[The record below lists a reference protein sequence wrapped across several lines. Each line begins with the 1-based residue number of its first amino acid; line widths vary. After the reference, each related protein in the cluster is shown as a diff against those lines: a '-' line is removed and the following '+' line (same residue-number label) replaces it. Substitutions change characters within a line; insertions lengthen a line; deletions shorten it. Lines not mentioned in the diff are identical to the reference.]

1 MEADL
6 LSSAFQPQV
15 SKRGYVVDA
24 HNSVQMVTVGITFSS
39 PGLPI
44 PDVMLLARP
53 AGGHALSARRDRGTN
68 GKRLESAK
76 SLELTR

>member
-1 MEADL
+1 METDP
-6 LSSAFQPQV
+6 LSSFFQPQV
-15 SKRGYVVDA
+15 SKRGYLVDG
-24 HNSVQMVTVGITFSS
+24 HNSVQMVTVGVTFSS

-53 AGGHALSARRDRGTN
+53 AGGHAVSARRDRGTN
-68 GKRLESAK
+68 GKVLKSAN